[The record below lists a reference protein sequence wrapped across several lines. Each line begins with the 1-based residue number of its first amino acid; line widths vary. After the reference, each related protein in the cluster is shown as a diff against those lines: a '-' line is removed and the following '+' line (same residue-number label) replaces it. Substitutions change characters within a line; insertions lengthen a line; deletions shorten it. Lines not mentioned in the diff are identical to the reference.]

1 MEFIGNMAKI
11 PFTDRELTRAW
22 RNAFSISKV
31 GSRDNPHRLLLFY
44 AIECG
49 LKAAYLKK
57 HNKTVVDSSIA
68 QEFSHD
74 INKLCIQLSVNSS
87 LMLPKSLQMK
97 SCLVEHKEVQRTLSP
112 SEINQTWRYGG
123 SFIGAEN
130 DLVLEGKL
138 EQLNEFIKKEL
149 NYE

>member
-1 MEFIGNMAKI
+1 MAKI

-22 RNAFSISKV
+22 RSAFDVSKV
-31 GSRDNPHRLLLFY
+31 DLRANPHRLLLFY

-57 HNKTVVDSSIA
+57 HSKTIIDAAIA
-68 QEFSHD
+68 EEFSHD
-74 INKLCIQLSVNSS
+74 INELCSKLTIRSE
-87 LMLPKSLQMK
+87 LMLPNSLRMK
-97 SCLVEHKEVQRTLSP
+97 HCNIENKQTQRTLEP
-112 SEINQTWRYGG
+112 SDLNQVWRYGG
-123 SFIGAEN
+123 ALIGDMN
-130 DLVLEGKL
+130 DSVLENKL